1 LGLDTGAKKFI
12 IFPNKVM
19 GEHGHK
25 LVTPANHGLL
35 KRLNMLTLLELVR
48 ALGKT
53 SRAEL
58 ARRSGLSPPAVSAL
72 VAKLMHAGLLL
83 EEGTGESRGGRPPT
97 LLRFN
102 ARFGYVLGVDLGGT
116 RVRVALADLN
126 GDLLAQS
133 EEPTRKAPPY
143 VRTVVEQI
151 VRLSRQLVETT
162 GARWRQVKAMA
173 IGAPGI
179 TDVESGIVRHA
190 PNLPGWRD
198 VPLRELLEEAL
209 RLPVHVDND
218 VNMAVLGEQWRGAAQ
233 GRQNVI
239 FIAIGA
245 GIGAGLLINGT
256 LYRGATHAAGE
267 VGYMLLDPKAIWQ
280 EFRELGFLELR
291 ASGPALAARARHV
304 MQRPRLSSAKAIFEA
319 ARRGDATAGRV
330 VEEAIEYLGTA
341 VANLATVLDPE
352 MIVLGGG
359 VSLAGEMLIDPIRAA
374 IERTVPAKPV
384 VVVSAL
390 RDRAQLYGALF
401 SALQLVERQLA
412 DLVARL

>member
-1 LGLDTGAKKFI
+1 MGAKKFI
-12 IFPNKVM
+12 IFSNKVM
-19 GEHGHK
+19 GEHGYK
-25 LVTPANHGLL
+25 PAAMGPANHGLL
-35 KRLNMLTLLELVR
+35 KQLNMLALLELVR

-72 VAKLMHAGLLL
+72 VAKLVRAGLLV

-102 ARFGYVLGVDLGGT
+102 ARFGYVLGADLGGT
-116 RVRVALADLN
+116 RVRVALADLD

-143 VRTVVEQI
+143 VHTVLEQI
-151 VRLSRQLVETT
+151 VRLSRQLVERT
-162 GARWRQVKAMA
+162 GVRWRQVKAMA

-179 TDVESGIVRHA
+179 TDVESGLVRHA

-198 VPLRELLEEAL
+198 VPLRQLLEEAL

-218 VNMAVLGEQWRGAAQ
+218 VNMAVLGEHWRGAAQ

-319 ARRGDATAGRV
+319 ARRGDVTAGRV

-341 VANLATVLDPE
+341 IANLATVLDPE

-359 VSLAGEMLIDPIRAA
+359 VSLAGEMLIEPIRAA
-374 IERTVPAKPV
+374 LERTVPAKPA

-390 RDRAQLYGALF
+390 RDRAQLYGAIF

>member
-1 LGLDTGAKKFI
+1 MTAKQFI
-12 IFPNKVM
+12 IFVNKVM
-19 GEHGHK
+19 GEHGHM
-25 LVTPANHGLL
+25 VATPANHGLL

-48 ALGKT
+48 TSGET

-72 VAKLMHAGLLL
+72 VAKLVRAGLLI

-102 ARFGYVLGVDLGGT
+102 AHFGYVLGADLGGT

-126 GDLLAQS
+126 GDFLAHA
-133 EEPTRKAPPY
+133 EEPTRKAPPR
-143 VRTVVEQI
+143 VRAVVEQI
-151 VRLSRQLVETT
+151 VRLSRQVVEMA
-162 GARWRQVKAMA
+162 GVRWRQVKAMA

-179 TDVESGIVRHA
+179 TDVESGLVRHA

-198 VPLRELLEEAL
+198 VPLRRLLEEAL

-218 VNMAVLGEQWRGAAQ
+218 VNMAVLGEHWRGVAR
-233 GRQNVI
+233 GRQNVV
-239 FIAIGA
+239 FIAVGA
-245 GIGAGLLINGT
+245 GIGAGLLINGA

-267 VGYMLLDPKAIWQ
+267 VGYMLLDPKALWQ

-291 ASGPALAARARHV
+291 ASGPALAARARQV
-304 MQRPRLSSAKAIFEA
+304 MQRSRLSDAKAIFEA
-319 ARRGDATAGRV
+319 ARQGDVAAQRV

-359 VSLAGEMLIDPIRAA
+359 VSLAGEVLLDPIRAA
-374 IERTVPAKPV
+374 IERTVPARPA

-390 RDRAQLYGALF
+390 KDQAQLYGAVF
-401 SALQLVERQLA
+401 SALQLVERHLA
-412 DLVARL
+412 DMVARL